1 MVSDLDKV
9 GMQIDINGN
18 RVMDVFNP
26 YLKVTHVHSE
36 IRLPNI
42 NSQYREASFDFH
54 VDPSIK
60 NPFFIVKDDKIGWW
74 YYSYFTQISE
84 FIWRVTLVGMGY
96 VTGIY
101 WYPTWKE
108 PLMHSNMILLIGGN
122 RG

>member
-1 MVSDLDKV
+1 MSDLDRA

-18 RVMDVFNP
+18 GVMDVFNP

-36 IRLPNI
+36 IRLPNV
-42 NSQYREASFDFH
+42 NSQYREASFDFQ

-84 FIWRVTLVGMGY
+84 FIWRVTLVGMGQ
-96 VTGIY
+96 VTGHY
-101 WYPTWKE
+101 WYPIWKE